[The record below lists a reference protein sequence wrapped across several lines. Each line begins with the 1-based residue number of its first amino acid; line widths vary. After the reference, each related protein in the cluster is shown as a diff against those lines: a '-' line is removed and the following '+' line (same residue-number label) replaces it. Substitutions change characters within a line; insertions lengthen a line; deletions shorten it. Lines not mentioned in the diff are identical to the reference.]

1 MRHNKGRSTVEVK
14 CRCGLVSPAPMTIA
28 CRYCGEPV
36 VIHSTQA
43 RRMLALV
50 QQMEA
55 DEGDAGGLPG
65 DADRLPIPLRRQR
78 LAEVEVLLKR
88 LVEFYRSPDGGD
100 ELVLIRRSE
109 MMSDN

>member
-1 MRHNKGRSTVEVK
+1 MRHNTRTTVEVK
-14 CRCGLVSPAPMTIA
+14 CRCGLIGPAEMTMT
-28 CRYCGEPV
+28 CRWCHEPV
-36 VIHSTQA
+36 SIQSTAA
-43 RRMLALV
+43 RRMLALI

-55 DEGDAGGLPG
+55 SEGDAGGLPG